1 MRRDAISRPVGHVK
15 PIQNIL
21 PNTAISSRLPAT
33 LSLAV
38 PPAFPHRSMATM
50 PSMAFFP
57 PASHHSMSYGRY
69 FPPGELRPF
78 PPFVKNPAAVSSNG
92 GGMLKRQTPII
103 VNLLAENEDGGRT
116 SFGSKT
122 ENTKTAEEACVGA
135 HTATAVNSQMGGFC
149 DKDPRDF
156 VMVVDDTGQ
165 SSSGKSLLTCSKND
179 GSYLL
184 SSHTAAATPSDDS
197 HMLSEKPV
205 KCGADDASHAHIAVA
220 KLPGVT
226 ESSNSI
232 SIDPAATSVENVDG
246 LSADVAM
253 PSVDDTG
260 RSSPV
265 VTSECSSES
274 RDVVDEKADKC
285 GPLAAET
292 KSENG
297 PACSKEVAEV

>member
-1 MRRDAISRPVGHVK
+1 
-15 PIQNIL
+15 
-21 PNTAISSRLPAT
+21 
-33 LSLAV
+33 
-38 PPAFPHRSMATM
+38 
-50 PSMAFFP
+50 
-57 PASHHSMSYGRY
+57 
-69 FPPGELRPF
+69 
-78 PPFVKNPAAVSSNG
+78 
-92 GGMLKRQTPII
+92 MLKRQTPII

-135 HTATAVNSQMGGFC
+135 HTATAVNSQTGGFSLR

-184 SSHTAAATPSDDS
+184 SSHTAAATPSDES
-197 HMLSEKPV
+197 HTLSRKAL

-226 ESSNSI
+226 ESSNAI
-232 SIDPAATSVENVDG
+232 SIHPTSTTSVENVDG